1 MKIRKK
7 IANRT
12 IYNGPNGAIDLTD
25 QQHINLIAAAFKL
38 HSGYPAYFSSAEI
51 AAHLKY
57 EVRPFDSKQP
67 SIEIAVSDFNPYDR
81 TVEVVLS
88 DELAKTLE
96 KVHSKPISEIDLLT
110 AWLIGSTS
118 SGFDI
123 KVTAFYFQTPNEI
136 NTGDPD
142 ETKNKSTP

>member
-25 QQHINLIAAAFKL
+25 QQHINLIAAAFRTRTE
-38 HSGYPAYFSSAEI
+38 YPAYFSSAEI

-57 EVRPFDSKQP
+57 EVRPFDSTPP
-67 SIEIAVSDFNPYDR
+67 SVEIIVSDFNPRDN
-81 TVEVVLS
+81 TVEVVIG
-88 DELAKTLE
+88 DEFAKSLE
-96 KVHSKPISEIDLLT
+96 KVHSKPISEIELLT

-123 KVTAFYFQTPNEI
+123 EVTAFYFITPSELSQE
-136 NTGDPD
+136 GVV
-142 ETKNKSTP
+142 ETTPH